1 MYVFNKFSYKTTSSN
16 DFFFELVS
24 IAHVYGLTKY
34 AVQYVQPPPPPPPPT
49 NKPVY
54 SNTISGSQKRNNNKK

>member
-16 DFFFELVS
+16 DFFELVS

-34 AVQYVQPPPPPPPPT
+34 AVQYVQPPPPPPP
-49 NKPVY
+49 N
-54 SNTISGSQKRNNNKK
+54 

>member
-34 AVQYVQPPPPPPPPT
+34 AVRSNQQPSPPHTHTHTLT
-49 NKPVY
+49 NQLIIK
-54 SNTISGSQKRNNNKK
+54 NKKDPP